1 MKVENIKWLLLL
13 VCIPFMGACDWED
26 LPAYEEAEIS
36 AVQFYYRWPGD
47 TKDPVTGEPIVK
59 EKQMTT
65 NSDVN
70 SEEATIEATVTVPAV
85 SGDFNESVR
94 AQISQNKLLGQVTI
108 STAARI
114 TPIEGSAALG
124 TPDDWSQPRKFEVMA
139 ADGTKKVWTIKI
151 VGFNK

>member
-94 AQISQNKLLGQVTI
+94 AQISQNKLWGQVTI
-108 STAARI
+108 
-114 TPIEGSAALG
+114 
-124 TPDDWSQPRKFEVMA
+124 
-139 ADGTKKVWTIKI
+139 
-151 VGFNK
+151 